1 MNSRSTLMAEKGTG
15 TLFSLSRELWGKN
28 AALKME
34 VPMGCQNGI
43 HRSDIQ
49 PLEYGYKGVIHRY
62 HIQPSEYGYKGV
74 IHRYHIQPLEY
85 RYKGVIHRYHIQPLE
100 YGYVQGGYSQVS
112 HPTLRVRGYKGVIHR
127 YHIQP
132 LVYGYIQEGY
142 FLRPFKRIRFSKNLP
157 SLTISIHSKC

>member
-1 MNSRSTLMAEKGTG
+1 MAEKGTG
-15 TLFSLSRELWGKN
+15 TLFSLSQELWGKN

-34 VPMGCQNGI
+34 VPMGCQHGI

-85 RYKGVIHRYHIQPLE
+85 
-100 YGYVQGGYSQVS
+100 GYIQGGYSQVS

-127 YHIQP
+127 YQIQP
-132 LVYGYIQEGY
+132 SEYADTKGGY
-142 FLRPFKRIRFSKNLP
+142 FLRLFKRIRFSKNLQ